1 LGQGIVFSNTPF
13 IRYSITPNLWT
24 RDKDH
29 HIQLSRK
36 EKLIDHWRQV
46 AWNGVRFSAP
56 TEWEVGKIGAR
67 HLILEDEAGP
77 VMEVKWGTVQGAF
90 SHKTLL
96 KRLTASQSGKLKNG
110 LAEWFLPPPWQE
122 ALAGFEASGLLW
134 QGQQISG
141 RGAILFCR
149 VCRCATLVQFF
160 RDSSAQSEKVLL
172 SVLKS
177 FQDHRQDGCTL
188 WSVFD
193 IRAKLPAELRL
204 VRHRFEAGKYELLF
218 NDGKQNVYLCRWA
231 PAAAILGGR
240 DLAWF
245 SGTIAGLEAAQPHWV
260 TTDDDQAL
268 EAVRAPIGTWRR
280 AICRLKIKPSFF
292 WYRLWHLQEK
302 NRILSVRAESKTP
315 LDGQFLNRICAD
327 YDSL

>member
-1 LGQGIVFSNTPF
+1 
-13 IRYSITPNLWT
+13 
-24 RDKDH
+24 
-29 HIQLSRK
+29 
-36 EKLIDHWRQV
+36 LIDHCKQV
-46 AWNGVRFSAP
+46 AWNGICFRAP
-56 TEWEVGKIGAR
+56 AEWELGKIGAR

-77 VMEVKWGTVQGAF
+77 VMEVKWGSVKGAF

-96 KRLTASQSGKLKNG
+96 KRLTASQSGKLSSS
-110 LAEWFLPPPWQE
+110 LAEWFLPPPWQK

-141 RGAILFCR
+141 RGVILFCR
-149 VCRCATLVQFF
+149 VCRHATLIQFF
-160 RDSSAQSEKVLL
+160 RDSSAKREQVLL

-177 FQDHRQDGCTL
+177 FQDHRQDGRTL

-193 IRAKLPAELRL
+193 IRAKLPAGLRL

-218 NDGKQNVYLCRWA
+218 NDGKQNLYLGRWA

-240 DLAWF
+240 DLIWF
-245 SGTIAGLEAAQPHWV
+245 CGTIPGFEAAQPHWLPKDEDKV
-260 TTDDDQAL
+260 V
-268 EAVRAPIGTWRR
+268 EAVRSPAGSWRR

-292 WYRLWHLQEK
+292 WYRLWHLEAK

-315 LDGQFLNRICAD
+315 LDVQLLNRICAD
-327 YDSL
+327 YESL

>member
-1 LGQGIVFSNTPF
+1 MIFSTTPY
-13 IRYSITPNLWT
+13 RWR
-24 RDKDH
+24 RDKDNY
-29 HIQLSRK
+29 IQLSRNQ
-36 EKLIDHWRQV
+36 ELTDHWRQV
-46 AWNGVRFSAP
+46 AWNGIRFKAP
-56 TEWEVGKIGAR
+56 TDWEVGKIGAR
-67 HLILEDEAGP
+67 HLILEDETGP
-77 VMEVKWGTVQGAF
+77 VMEVKWGPVKGSF

-96 KRLTASQSGKLKNG
+96 KRLTASQSGKLKSG
-110 LAEWFLPPPWQE
+110 LAEWFLPPPWQG

-149 VCRCATLVQFF
+149 VCRTATLVQFF
-160 RDSSAQSEKVLL
+160 RDSSAKSEKVLL

-177 FQDHRQDGCTL
+177 LQDHRQDGCTL

-193 IRAKLPAELRL
+193 IRAKLPAEFRL
-204 VRHRFEAGKYELLF
+204 ARHRFEAGKYELRF

-240 DLAWF
+240 DLIWF
-245 SGTIAGLEAAQPHWV
+245 SGTIRGFEAAQSHWV
-260 TTDDDQAL
+260 STDDGKAV
-268 EAVRAPIGTWRR
+268 EAVKAPTGTWRR

-292 WYRLWHLQEK
+292 WCRLWHLEEK

-315 LDGQFLNRICAD
+315 FDGQLLNRICAD
-327 YDSL
+327 YESL